1 MLTLIIFFEIVGYE
15 KMSHFFHPN
24 DQVEIRRAYLQR
36 GFCQLLGH
44 DFPIKEINGVL
55 C

>member
-1 MLTLIIFFEIVGYE
+1 MRKCLI
-15 KMSHFFHPN
+15 FHHN

-44 DFPIKEINGVL
+44 DFPKKEINGAF

>member
-1 MLTLIIFFEIVGYE
+1 MRNV
-15 KMSHFFHPN
+15 SFFHPN

-44 DFPIKEINGVL
+44 DFHKIEINGVL